1 MSLAK
6 AIPNLKCGGCA
17 NPIKRN
23 IREFSGVTDAVVDI
37 EAAQVIVSGCG
48 RLQPPVFAALARLGY
63 PPRNSLQGAAAVR
76 AKVKSFVSC
85 AIGRLSD

>member
-1 MSLAK
+1 MSPAK
-6 AIPNLKCGGCA
+6 AIDKLKCDGCA

-23 IREFSGVTDAVVDI
+23 IRELSGVTDAVVDI
-37 EAAQVIVSGCG
+37 EAAQVIGSGSG
-48 RLQPPVFAALARLGY
+48 HLAPPVVAALARLGD

-76 AKVKSFVSC
+76 ARVKSFVSC